1 MIPGFLLKIVCRFV
15 TVMHMG
21 ECSMPRPPKHPDHKE
36 QAEKLMNDLLDSLVS
51 LWTSE
56 EDPQLNTV
64 SEELEMSAAKVRKLL
79 ITAGIRDGETYFSSP
94 MADHVLRL
102 WKEKKSVAQ
111 ISTETGLSVS
121 SVTGYLPHSKT
132 IYSLDTL
139 STEAERIKLF
149 RSRKAAVEE
158 LQKHLNLP
166 DVSEYLWKCVCLFE
180 NYPFTTSGRGKEHKN
195 ATKFRYTVTRSTGAG
210 GRHYA
215 GVDVPGYGNEI
226 WIEGKEKSISRSTV
240 ELAYRNGRAEQESC
254 GFVSGSRKLGV
265 PGSRS
270 YLYAMF
276 LRFGVITSE
285 E

>member
-1 MIPGFLLKIVCRFV
+1 
-15 TVMHMG
+15 MG
-21 ECSMPRPPKHPDHKE
+21 RKPKHPEHKE
-36 QAEKLMNDLLDSLVS
+36 QVEKLMNNLLDSLVA
-51 LWTSE
+51 LWTNE
-56 EDPQLNTV
+56 EAPQLNTV

-102 WKEKKSVAQ
+102 WKEKKSAKEIAVEA
-111 ISTETGLSVS
+111 GLSIS
-121 SVTGYLPHSKT
+121 SVTGYIPHSKT

-139 STEAERIKLF
+139 STEAERLKRF

-158 LQKHLNLP
+158 LQKRLNLP

-180 NYPFTTSGRGKEHKN
+180 NYPFTTSSRGKEHKN

-210 GRHYA
+210 GRHYD
-215 GVDVPGYGNEI
+215 GMDVPGYGNEI

-240 ELAYRNGRAEQESC
+240 DLAYRNGREAQESC
-254 GFVSGSRKLGV
+254 GFVSGPRKLGV

-276 LRFGVITSE
+276 LRFGVITSDA
-285 E
+285 

>member
-1 MIPGFLLKIVCRFV
+1 
-15 TVMHMG
+15 
-21 ECSMPRPPKHPDHKE
+21 MPRPPKHPDHKE
-36 QAEKLMNDLLDSLVS
+36 QAEKLMNEMLDSLVA
-51 LWTSE
+51 LWTNE

-79 ITAGIRDGETYFSSP
+79 ITAGVRDGETYYSSP
-94 MADHVLRL
+94 SADHVLRL
-102 WKEKKSVAQ
+102 WKEKKSVKEIAV
-111 ISTETGLSVS
+111 ETGLSTS

-158 LQKHLNLP
+158 LQKH
-166 DVSEYLWKCVCLFE
+166 EYLWRCICVFE
-180 NYPFTTSGRGKEHKN
+180 NYPFQTYGRGKEHKN

-215 GVDVPGYGNEI
+215 GADVPGYGNEI

-240 ELAYRNGRAEQESC
+240 DLAYRNGRAEQESC
-254 GFVSGSRKLGV
+254 GFVSGPRKLGV
-265 PGSRS
+265 LGSRS
-270 YLYAMF
+270 YLYALF

-285 E
+285 A

>member
-1 MIPGFLLKIVCRFV
+1 
-15 TVMHMG
+15 MG
-21 ECSMPRPPKHPDHKE
+21 RKPKHPEHKE
-36 QAEKLMNDLLDSLVS
+36 QAKILMNDLLDALVS
-51 LWTSE
+51 LWASE
-56 EDPQLNTV
+56 KDPQLNTV

-79 ITAGIRDGETYFSSP
+79 ITAGVRDGETYYSSS

-166 DVSEYLWKCVCLFE
+166 DVSKYLWKCICLFE
-180 NYPFTTSGRGKEHKN
+180 NYPFQTSGRGKEHKN
-195 ATKFRYTVTRSTGAG
+195 ATKFRYTVSWSTGTG
-210 GRHYA
+210 GRHYS
-215 GVDVPGYGNEI
+215 GVDIPGYGNEL
-226 WIEGKEKSISRSTV
+226 WIESKEKSISRSTV
-240 ELAYRNGRAEQESC
+240 DLAYRNGRAEQESC
-254 GFVSGSRKLGV
+254 GFVSGPRKLGV

-276 LRFGVITSE
+276 LRFGVIMSDV
-285 E
+285 

>member
-1 MIPGFLLKIVCRFV
+1 
-15 TVMHMG
+15 MG
-21 ECSMPRPPKHPDHKE
+21 RKPKHPEYKE
-36 QAEKLMNDLLDSLVS
+36 QAKKVMNDLLDSLVS

-56 EDPQLNTV
+56 QDPQLNTV

-79 ITAGIRDGETYFSSP
+79 ITAGVRDGERYYKSGI
-94 MADHVLRL
+94 ADQVLRL
-102 WKEKKSVAQ
+102 WKSGATVAE
-111 ISTETGLSVS
+111 IAAATGLSRS
-121 SVTGYLPHSKT
+121 SVTGYTPHSKI

-158 LQKHLNLP
+158 LQNHLNLP

-180 NYPFTTSGRGKEHKN
+180 NYPFQTSGRGKEHKN
-195 ATKFRYTVTRSTGAG
+195 ATKFRYTVTRSTGTG

-215 GVDVPGYGNEI
+215 GADVPGYGNEI

-240 ELAYRNGRAEQESC
+240 DLAYRNGRAEQERC
-254 GFVSGSRKLGV
+254 GFVSGPRKLGV

-276 LRFGVITSE
+276 LRFGVITRE
-285 E
+285 A

>member
-1 MIPGFLLKIVCRFV
+1 
-15 TVMHMG
+15 
-21 ECSMPRPPKHPDHKE
+21 MPRPPKHPDHKE
-36 QAEKLMNDLLDSLVS
+36 QAEELMNTLLDNLVQ

-56 EDPQLNTV
+56 KDPQLQ
-64 SEELEMSAAKVRKLL
+64 SIAEELEMSAAKVRKLL
-79 ITAGIRDGETYFSSP
+79 ITAGVRDGETYYSSP
-94 MADHVLRL
+94 IADHVLRL
-102 WKEKKSVAQ
+102 WKEKRSVAE
-111 ISTETGLSVS
+111 ISTETGLSIS
-121 SVTGYLPHSKT
+121 SVIGYLPHSKT
-132 IYSLDTL
+132 IYSLETL

-158 LQKHLNLP
+158 LALHIDLP

-180 NYPFTTSGRGKEHKN
+180 NYPFQTSGRGKEHKN
-195 ATKFRYTVTRSTGAG
+195 ATKFRYTVTRSAGAG

-226 WIEGKEKSISRSTV
+226 WIEGKEKNISRSTV
-240 ELAYRNGRAEQESC
+240 DLAYRNGRAEQENC
-254 GFVSGSRKLGV
+254 GFVSGPRKLGV

-285 E
+285 V